1 MPSSIL
7 PRHLNTRL
15 IQFHLF
21 RIHKTCCHHRFC
33 ATNTQTTQAPSTRPT
48 MSLSISKN
56 RAPWRKLLESHL
68 EQTKSYD
75 FTIATVGYDSKGNPV
90 PRVRTCGFRGFF
102 PELEL
107 HPSGQEDMD
116 QQVEGG
122 GNPGLFESDILTFTT
137 DVRME
142 KLDQLAS
149 TGNYIEAMFW
159 LKEVMVQWR
168 IKGKAYSV
176 GSPNPESGS
185 EFGLRPEL
193 FEALRVKENHRG
205 GSSGDANKWTW
216 EKAITKYFANHSP
229 VMRGTSCLPFCS
241 GGWLLRLPFLPQP
254 ETLAT
259 RSPSACLRFNCS
271 LLNQANKFTRLLQK
285 PTSWSA

>member
-1 MPSSIL
+1 
-7 PRHLNTRL
+7 
-15 IQFHLF
+15 
-21 RIHKTCCHHRFC
+21 
-33 ATNTQTTQAPSTRPT
+33 